1 MNEQENL
8 CVLCPR
14 RCRAARPRSLKN
26 FTGKVPGVCSSP
38 RNPVLARAALHM
50 WEEPVISGERGSGTV
65 FFSGCNLKCVFC
77 QNYGISTENRGEEI
91 SVERLKEIYRELISA
106 GAHNINLVTPAHY
119 SDAVIE
125 SLSGEKLPVPVVW
138 NSNGYDSVEV
148 IRSLKDKVDIFLPD
162 MKYASN
168 ELAARYSSAPD
179 YFEVASQA
187 VKAMYEQTGPFRFD
201 DDGMLKSGVEIRHL
215 ILPGQIENSLK
226 VIDFVRENFK
236 AGEVLFSLM
245 RQYLP
250 CGRVSDKEFP
260 ELNRRVSEE
269 EYKIVEDALFAS
281 GIEDGFV
288 QDAESASQV
297 YIPPFDGSGVIKD

>member
-1 MNEQENL
+1 MNTQEKL
-8 CVLCPR
+8 CELCPR
-14 RCRAARPRSLKN
+14 RCRAARPCSLEN
-26 FTGKVPGVCSSP
+26 FTGTIPGICRSP
-38 RNPVLARAALHM
+38 RNPVVARAALHL

-77 QNYGISTENRGEEI
+77 QNYGISTENAGSEI

-119 SDAVIE
+119 ADAIIE

-138 NSNGYDSVEV
+138 NSNGYDSVETV
-148 IRSLKDKVDIFLPD
+148 RRLKGKVDIFLPD

-168 ELAARYSSAPD
+168 TAAARYSSAPD
-179 YFEVASQA
+179 YFEVASLA
-187 VKAMYEQTGPFRFD
+187 VKAMYEQTGPFRFG
-201 DDGMLKSGVEIRHL
+201 DDGMLQSGVVIRHL

-236 AGEVLFSLM
+236 PGEVLFSLM

-250 CGRVSDKEFP
+250 CGRVSEREFP
-260 ELNRRVSEE
+260 ELNRRVSDE

-288 QDAESASQV
+288 QDADSASQI
-297 YIPPFDGSGVIKD
+297 YIPPFDGSGVIKT